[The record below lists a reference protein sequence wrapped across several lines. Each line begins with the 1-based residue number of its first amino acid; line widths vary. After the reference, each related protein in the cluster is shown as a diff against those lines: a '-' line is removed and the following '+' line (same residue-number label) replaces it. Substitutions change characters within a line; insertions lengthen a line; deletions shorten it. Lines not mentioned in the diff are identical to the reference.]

1 MRDKAGTA
9 PTTSD
14 DIDLVL
20 GRQMLRKA
28 LAKLPEEH
36 RAAIGL
42 FYLEEMSVAEVAVAL
57 EIPVG
62 TVKTRL
68 MHARKKLRATLEGD
82 DHG

>member
-1 MRDKAGTA
+1 MTGEIDKILAPVAGRMCRQ
-9 PTTSD
+9 
-14 DIDLVL
+14 VL
-20 GRQMLRKA
+20 LD
-28 LAKLPEEH
+28 

-68 MHARKKLRATLEGD
+68 MHGRKKLRATLEGD

>member
-1 MRDKAGTA
+1 MQGEPRTES
-9 PTTSD
+9 TSSD
-14 DIDLVL
+14 VIEQVL
-20 GRQMLRKA
+20 DHKILRKA
-28 LAKLPEEH
+28 LAKLPDEQ
-36 RAAIGL
+36 RVAIGL

-68 MHARKKLRATLEGD
+68 MHARKKLRAALEGD